1 MQSARISVDA
11 DTSGAESSLR
21 RVTSGLG
28 EVQSDA
34 DSAGSAFRKSFL
46 AGIDSGDSLVKIS
59 RLGSGLVHLE
69 RGAGKPVQLKGGNV
83 PMPKRK
89 GNLWEPLVSD
99 ENLIRAIDEVNRTH
113 HWRTHH
119 RPNEVTAWVEE
130 TKPERVKE
138 LRKILTAGFVP
149 KPPHV
154 TERWDASAQK
164 WRTVSEP
171 AQWPDQYVHH
181 ALIQIL
187 QPIFMRGMDKWC
199 CGSIRDRGPHQ
210 AQAAIESWMV
220 CDLKG
225 TKYELCGDIRHFY
238 NSLKPE
244 VVMARMRQLIK
255 DRRVLDLIERIISG
269 GVLIG
274 AYTSQWFANTVL
286 QPLDVMIRQS
296 GLCAH
301 YTRYMDNLT
310 IFGSNRRKLRKLKLL
325 IEKWLGEHQLTLKG
339 DWQVFPV
346 AKREPHCPLQPPRN
360 GVTRQ
365 KGRMPD
371 AVGYRYGRGYTLP
384 RKHNL
389 LRIKRALA
397 RYRRRKRQGKRIM
410 PGAASG
416 LISRLGQLK
425 HCNNYN
431 LYRMLFRGQRV
442 QRDLKRI
449 IRENQ
454 RKEELTWN
462 MYLERRAQRKSSKP
476 KAIPTPA

>member
-1 MQSARISVDA
+1 
-11 DTSGAESSLR
+11 
-21 RVTSGLG
+21 
-28 EVQSDA
+28 
-34 DSAGSAFRKSFL
+34 
-46 AGIDSGDSLVKIS
+46 
-59 RLGSGLVHLE
+59 
-69 RGAGKPVQLKGGNV
+69 
-83 PMPKRK
+83 MPKRV
-89 GNLWEPLVSD
+89 GNLWAVLISD
-99 ENLIRAIDEVNRTH
+99 ENLTRAIDEVNHTH

-119 RPNEVTAWVEE
+119 RPNNITAWVEE
-130 TKPERVKE
+130 TKQARVAE
-138 LRKILTAGFVP
+138 LRQILIDGFVP
-149 KPPHV
+149 QEPHV

-164 WRTVSEP
+164 WRIVSEP

-181 ALIQIL
+181 ALIQVT
-187 QPIFMRGMDKWC
+187 QPVMMRGMDKWC

-210 AQAAIESWMV
+210 AQAAIESWIAK
-220 CDLKG
+220 DPKG
-225 TKYELCGDIRHFY
+225 TKYEFAGDIRHFY

-255 DRRVLDLIERIISG
+255 DRLVLDLIERIISR

-286 QPLDVMIRQS
+286 QPLDMLIRQS

-310 IFGSNRRKLRKLKLL
+310 IFGPNKRKLRKLRV
-325 IEKWLGEHQLTLKG
+325 IVEKWLTEHQLELKD
-339 DWQVFPV
+339 DWQIFPV
-346 AKREPHCPLQPPRN
+346 AKSEPHEPLPPPRR

-397 RYRRRKRQGKRIM
+397 RYRKRKRLGKKIFA
-410 PGAASG
+410 GTASS

-431 LYRMLFRGQRV
+431 LYRMLFQGQHV
-442 QRDLKRI
+442 MHDLKQI
-449 IRENQ
+449 IRKHQ

-462 MYLERRAQRKSSKP
+462 MYLERRARLRSSRQ
-476 KAIPTPA
+476 KAMPTLT